1 MKSYSSDKP
10 KLLDKLK
17 LFKKKTY
24 FCDEPWVGIFS
35 VRTNGDVICCPCY
48 AQAKIG
54 NLNESSMQ
62 EIWNSEKLMEMR
74 NSFKKGELPEVCK
87 KQICPVV
94 VGEKL

>member
-1 MKSYSSDKP
+1 MKLYSSDKP
-10 KLLDKLK
+10 EFLDRTK
-17 LFKKKTY
+17 FSSKKTY

-48 AQAKIG
+48 AQVKIG

-62 EIWNSEKLMEMR
+62 EIWNSGKMIQMR
-74 NSFKKGELPEVCK
+74 KAFKKGELPEPCK